1 LRLLIFQIIYIMFYI
16 TFVSVILYHAY
27 KNFMFA
33 MKNND
38 MLLAVPSVSYF
49 ISIFAG
55 LFVSRIW
62 ESTLWYN
69 TLLVFAVYLLFRRPV
84 EQAMKDRKAYLIH
97 GLPDPMLNPSL
108 AIQPS

>member
-1 LRLLIFQIIYIMFYI
+1 MRVPYGLIGVAFYI
-16 TFVSVILYHAY
+16 CFVCLILYHSY

-33 MKNND
+33 MKYNN
-38 MLLAVPSVSYF
+38 MLIAVPSVSYF

-55 LFVSRIW
+55 LFVSRVW

-69 TLLVFAVYLLFRRPV
+69 TLLVFAVYVLFRMPV
-84 EQAMKDRKAYLIH
+84 EKAVKNRKAYLIH

-108 AIQPS
+108 AIQPG